1 MVYLEIKKKIPL
13 LNAARVRRFTQG
25 VLRKLGKSHMDV
37 SLVLTNDREIH
48 RFNRKYLNHNRPT
61 DVLAFNLDDGQRPAK
76 LKAGARHA
84 VPLLG
89 DIMISTERAKI
100 YAKRFKNTF
109 WNEVK
114 LYIVHGILHLLGYD
128 DHKASDRARMRRKEK
143 EILKNVKG

>member
-61 DVLAFNLDDGQRPAK
+61 DVLAFNLDDRQRPT
-76 LKAGARHA
+76 GARSSGA

-128 DHKASDRARMRRKEK
+128 DHKAGDRAGMRRKEK